1 MKKRVLFI
9 FVSFPLLHSC
19 TENINLSIIGGGNKV
34 VIEGSIENGKPAE
47 VIVTRNS
54 PVSKPVDLS
63 KILITDARVTISN
76 GSITETLTLMIDSSA
91 SIPIVYKGF
100 KIIGVPGQTYSLTV
114 VADGQTNYAVT
125 TIPQPVAL
133 DSVWWRADPPHD
145 SLGYAWARF
154 TDPSGIGNAYRWF
167 AKRPRKDRRYVAPQ
181 GATFDDKFIDGKN
194 IDIFNLRGIDPTST
208 SDEDKETSLN
218 RFYYKK
224 TDTIYIKFCT
234 IDYATLRFYET
245 YETALQSNGNPF
257 ASPTSIQSN
266 IKGGGLGI
274 WAGFGATFDT
284 IMPKP

>member
-1 MKKRVLFI
+1 
-9 FVSFPLLHSC
+9 
-19 TENINLSIIGGGNKV
+19 
-34 VIEGSIENGKPAE
+34 
-47 VIVTRNS
+47 
-54 PVSKPVDLS
+54 
-63 KILITDARVTISN
+63 
-76 GSITETLTLMIDSSA
+76 LMIDSSS
-91 SIPIVYKGF
+91 SIPLVYKGST
-100 KIIGVPGQTYSLTV
+100 IIGVAGQSYTLTV

-125 TIPQPVAL
+125 TIPQPIVL
-133 DSVWWRADPPHD
+133 DSVWWKVDPPRD

-167 AKRPRKDRRYVAPQ
+167 AKRPKKDRRYVAPQ

-208 SDEDKETSLN
+208 SAEDKATGEE
-218 RFYYKK
+218 RFFYKK

-234 IDYATLRFYET
+234 IDYASLRFYQT
-245 YETALQSNGNPF
+245 YETALQSNSNPF

>member
-1 MKKRVLFI
+1 MKKWFLFVLI
-9 FVSFPLLHSC
+9 PLLLLHSC
-19 TENINLSIIGGGNKV
+19 TENIDLTIIGGGNKV

-54 PVSKPVDLS
+54 PVSKPVKLNN
-63 KILITDARVTISN
+63 ILILDAQVSISN
-76 GSITETLTLMIDSSA
+76 GSSTETLTLMIDSAS
-91 SIPIVYKGF
+91 SIPLVYKGST
-100 KIIGVPGQTYSLTV
+100 IIGVAGQSYTLTV

-125 TIPQPVAL
+125 TIPQPIAL
-133 DSVWWRADPPHD
+133 DSVWWKADPPHD

-167 AKRPRKDRRYVAPQ
+167 AKRPKKDRRYLAPL

-208 SDEDKETSLN
+208 SDEDKETKED